1 MTRKRLSCPI
11 LSTSGLLFI
20 IVLTLARGN
29 STSFDLRGEFV
40 GVWVLETALRAADTG
55 VVGVSSVM
63 MILVWSAIDK
73 KYNHTNNFAV
83 SCDNNFYD
91 SAKWFSLITSSS
103 LCHFITG
110 TVLNLVIVLS
120 KNCSR

>member
-1 MTRKRLSCPI
+1 MSMRYAPPVIPKEFYTFVTRKRLSCPM

-40 GVWVLETALRAADTG
+40 GVWVLDTALRAADTG

-63 MILVWSAIDK
+63 MILIWSAIDK
-73 KYNHTNNFAV
+73 KIQLY
-83 SCDNNFYD
+83 
-91 SAKWFSLITSSS
+91 KQ
-103 LCHFITG
+103 LCCE
-110 TVLNLVIVLS
+110 L
-120 KNCSR
+120 